1 MKNIKVSLLL
11 MAILLVSAAYSQDD
25 LMITYPT
32 AGIELEPGTEILVE
46 WTGDTT
52 KYKFDLK
59 YSLDDGNLWHS
70 IANNHTKNSVLWEVP
85 DTLTNNCKLK
95 IMQFPLVEAEPK
107 QEWVR
112 SFGGSGAD
120 IALDVVPANDGSF
133 LVVGFTESS
142 DGDLTE
148 DSGERNLLLIKYSSS
163 GDLLW
168 HKSYGGYGNDGGRRG
183 FQLADNNFVIVGNAG
198 TDTLSEN
205 EHYGGYDAWILK
217 IDGNGEILW
226 SKTYGGNRHDY
237 FEDLLELDNG
247 DLLVVGTTFSNEGDI
262 IAPYGPPDITLNLI
276 DFEGDLLWTKSFGGN
291 LTERDPQLL
300 KNGDYYYI
308 TGTTQSSNGQIVAQE
323 NGLLDYFSL
332 KLDSEF
338 NYITSNGYGGSEY
351 EYGLESIPNNK
362 GGVTMIGQT
371 RSYDGDIKDI
381 PGNFKYSR
389 SWFLDT
395 KKDGTISISKT
406 LEIPF
411 DSFAKSIARYNDN
424 EILISGHAHG
434 EYNKGFE
441 NTGNVEAFLTK
452 TDNDGNILWFISQ
465 TGHFWDVFYS
475 VEVDVNND
483 IIVAGRNHGD
493 NKQDNFDANVL
504 VAKYSETK
512 TNSASYTMDEPFS
525 IVKPLLSVEKQ
536 IIDVGSVLVKAT
548 KDTVVNTVIC
558 NEGTANFVLL
568 DLELESDNSSIF
580 QALMQNF
587 VLAPNECSNLEI
599 TFSPTEAKDYQ
610 ADLTLISKSKTY
622 SKALVVIGKGIEED
636 FNFSFSAA
644 PNSSSDYITVSVI
657 LEESANNSII
667 MYDAL
672 GRKIET
678 LHQGEMD
685 KGINTETIKTTSYSS
700 GRYFITYTDDKIRKT
715 IPIEILN

>member
-1 MKNIKVSLLL
+1 MKNIKISILLL
-11 MAILLVSAAYSQDD
+11 AILLVSNAYSQDE
-25 LMITYPT
+25 LIITYPT

-52 KYKFDLK
+52 RYEFDLK
-59 YSLDDGNLWHS
+59 YSLDNGVLWHS
-70 IANNHTKNSVLWEVP
+70 IANNYTKNSFLWEVP

-95 IMQFPLVEAEPK
+95 IIQFPFVEAEPK

-112 SFGGSGAD
+112 SFGGSGGD

-133 LVVGFTESS
+133 LVVGSTESS

-148 DSGERNLLLIKYSSS
+148 DPGERNLLLIKYSSS

-168 HKSYGGYGNDGGRRG
+168 YKSYGGYGNDGGRRG
-183 FQLADNNFVIVGNAG
+183 FQLADNNFVIVGYTS

-205 EHYGGYDAWILK
+205 EHYGSQDAWILK

-226 SKTYGGNRHDY
+226 SKTYGGNRADN

-247 DLLVVGTTFSNEGDI
+247 DLLVVGTTNSSEGGMV
-262 IAPYGPPDITLNLI
+262 APNGDADITLNLI

-291 LTERDPQLL
+291 LTERDPYLL
-300 KNGDYYYI
+300 QSGDHYYI
-308 TGTTQSSNGQIVAQE
+308 TGTTLSYIGQITGKGD
-323 NGLLDYFSL
+323 GLLDYFSL

-338 NYITSNGYGGSEY
+338 NFIKSNGYGGSKY

-362 GGVTMIGQT
+362 GGVTIIGQT
-371 RSYDGDIKDI
+371 RSYDCDIKDL
-381 PGNFKYSR
+381 PGNFEYSR

-411 DSFAKSIARYNDN
+411 DSFAKSIARYNEN
-424 EILISGHAHG
+424 EILISGYAHG

-452 TDNDGNILWFISQ
+452 TDNEGNILWFISQ

-475 VEVDVNND
+475 VKLDVNND

-536 IIDVGSVLVKAT
+536 IIDVGSVLVNST
-548 KDTVVNTVIC
+548 KDTVVSTVIC

-568 DLELESDNSSIF
+568 DLELESDNSNVF
-580 QALMQNF
+580 QTLMQNY

-610 ADLTLISKSKTY
+610 ADLTLVSKSKTY
-622 SKALVVIGKGIEED
+622 SKALMVIGEGIEED

-644 PNSSSDYITVSVI
+644 PNTSSDYITVSTI
-657 LEESANNSII
+657 LEETTNSTII
-667 MYDAL
+667 MSDAL

-678 LHQGEMD
+678 LHQGEMN
-685 KGINTETIKTTSYSS
+685 KGINTTIIKTTSYSS
-700 GRYFITYTDDKIRKT
+700 GRYFITYTNDKIRKT